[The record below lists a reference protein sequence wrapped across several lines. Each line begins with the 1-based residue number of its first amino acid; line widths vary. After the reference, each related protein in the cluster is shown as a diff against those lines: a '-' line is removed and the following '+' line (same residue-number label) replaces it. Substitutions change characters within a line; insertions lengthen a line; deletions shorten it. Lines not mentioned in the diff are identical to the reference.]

1 MALIARLGDGS
12 SHGGVI
18 ISSASVTKTEGVL
31 TARVGDLH
39 SCPIPGHGI
48 TPIVNGSGNFKCESA
63 ITAVSGS
70 ICGCGAV
77 IIAGST
83 VSNAP
88 LESPSGA
95 GKLGPAPGEEPKVL
109 GPWPS
114 NEFIMG

>member
-1 MALIARLGDGS
+1 MALIARLGDSS
-12 SHGGVI
+12 SHGGTI
-18 ISSASVTKTEGVL
+18 ITCAAVTKTEGIL

-48 TPIVNGSGNFKCESA
+48 TPITNGSGNFKTEGM

-77 IIAGST
+77 IIAGSS

-95 GKLGPAPGEEPKVL
+95 GKLGPVAGEAPKVL
-109 GPWPS
+109 GPWPTD
-114 NEFIMG
+114 EFIMG